1 VELKDGIDG
10 LVHISQISEER
21 IEKIKD
27 VLKPGQE
34 VTARVIKIDRDER
47 RLGLSI
53 KAANYSEQ
61 QLAAETSAYE
71 AIGRSAGSDM
81 MNLGDILDFVTQ
93 GRAADGY
100 GWGCSAF
107 TSPPEFMQT
116 QVETFREMVRHENE
130 LMNHRVSWLLTL
142 QGLLFT
148 ALGFAWDK
156 ADAHA
161 LIYVFCATG
170 AVVAISSQTVLNG
183 ARQAI
188 DQLRQ
193 WWR

>member
-1 VELKDGIDG
+1 
-10 LVHISQISEER
+10 
-21 IEKIKD
+21 
-27 VLKPGQE
+27 
-34 VTARVIKIDRDER
+34 
-47 RLGLSI
+47 
-53 KAANYSEQ
+53 
-61 QLAAETSAYE
+61 
-71 AIGRSAGSDM
+71 
-81 MNLGDILDFVTQ
+81 
-93 GRAADGY
+93 
-100 GWGCSAF
+100 
-107 TSPPEFMQT
+107 
-116 QVETFREMVRHENE
+116 MVRHENE

-183 ARQAI
+183 AHQAI